1 MSSPARAARGPDRL
15 PQVVASS
22 AVAPA
27 EPGAHPEL
35 VAFVLEQTRSPVDT
49 WAVAATLES
58 RGLRDVDA
66 RERYGKR
73 DVFDLADEVY
83 AACRL
88 RLRRED
94 VAAVVED
101 PPDLA
106 LRARRFLRFYLRGM
120 FFAAPMA
127 IQIGSVLLLG
137 FGLWSFLYF
146 DERQATAVAIGTILS
161 FVVTGGFVQ
170 AIGRL
175 GLFYGEQESHVL
187 AMRVCYRLIRI
198 GLVFSGLVGLAWLLL
213 TLVSPQFPLTF
224 VLVALVYYMLLSA
237 LWLFMAVLYTLQLR
251 LAIVASSVVGLVVI
265 AAVLAVA
272 PHIGIYVAHW
282 IGMVA
287 SNALAWACGHRVF
300 KRRAAGVAGET
311 ALAKLPRDAI
321 LAYSVGPYFGYGVLY
336 FGFLFVDRVIA
347 WSAGEQ
353 QFLVVF
359 RTPYELGLD
368 WALLSLIL
376 PVALLEYTI
385 NEFSALIIPM
395 QKRFSALD
403 LEAHNRWFQ
412 RFYRR
417 QLALLAGFV
426 ALSVVLVFNG
436 VLALR
441 HFQGSSQVRDFFADP
456 ITYEVYFLGALGYAL
471 LVWGLM
477 NGVFFFSLSRPFFV
491 LRAIGAGLVAGIAVG
506 FVLSRTIEYWLAAAG
521 LVVGAAVFAAITARY
536 AARVLRELDYYYY
549 SAY

>member
-1 MSSPARAARGPDRL
+1 MSSPTAASGPDGL
-15 PQVVASS
+15 PTVVASRP
-22 AVAPA
+22 VRRV
-27 EPGAHPEL
+27 GAAAYPEL
-35 VAFVLEQTRSPVDT
+35 VAFVLEQTVSPVDT
-49 WAVAATLES
+49 WAVAAALES

-83 AACRL
+83 AACRVQ
-88 RLRRED
+88 LRRED
-94 VAAVVED
+94 APAIVED
-101 PPDLA
+101 PQGLV
-106 LRARRFLRFYLRGM
+106 LRARRFLHFYFRGM

-146 DERQATAVAIGTILS
+146 NERQATAVAIGTILS
-161 FVVTGGFVQ
+161 FVVTGGVVQ

-175 GLFYGEQESHVL
+175 GLFYSEQGSHVL
-187 AMRVCYRLIRI
+187 AMRACYRLIRM
-198 GLVFSGLVGLAWLLL
+198 GLIFAGLVGLAWLLL
-213 TLVSPQFPLTF
+213 SLVSPQFPPSF
-224 VLVALVYYMLLSA
+224 VLVALVYYLLLST
-237 LWLFMAVLYTLQLR
+237 LWLLMAVLYTLQLR
-251 LAIVASSVVGLVVI
+251 LAILGSSLVGVAVI

-272 PHIGIYVAHW
+272 PDIGIYIAHW
-282 IGMVA
+282 IGMAA
-287 SNALAWACGHRVF
+287 SNVFAWACGHRVF

-311 ALAKLPRDAI
+311 ELARLPRDSI

-347 WSAGEQ
+347 WSTGEQ

-376 PVALLEYTI
+376 PIALLEYTI

-403 LEAHNRWFQ
+403 IEAHNRWFQ

-426 ALSVVLVFNG
+426 AVSVLVVFNG

-441 HFQGSSQVRDFFADP
+441 HFQGSSQVRDFFANP

-471 LVWGLM
+471 LVWALM

-491 LRAIGAGLVAGIAVG
+491 LRAIGAGLVAGTAVG
-506 FVLSRTIEYWLAAAG
+506 FVLSRTVEYWLAAAG